1 MDRKSVIVLAVSLIL
16 MFGWY
21 WLVNLRYPPRPL
33 SVGTNSLAYASNSVA
48 PPTNT
53 SAIAREPG
61 VVTSALPAGALVQP
75 VAPEELVVLE
85 NDVARYT
92 FTSHGG
98 GLKLVELLKYP
109 ESVSCGS
116 KRSVA
121 TNRVAT
127 LNGQAQRPALALTG
141 SDALSGDG
149 AFTLSRFSGTW
160 PDGTHKSP

>member
-85 NDVARYT
+85 NDIARYT

-98 GLKLVELLKYP
+98 GLKLVELKKYP
-109 ESVSCGS
+109 ESVGC
-116 KRSVA
+116 RSR
-121 TNRVAT
+121 NGMSSNNVAT
-127 LNGQAQRPALALTG
+127 LNTGALVPAFALVGGETAN
-141 SDALSGDG
+141 SL
-149 AFTLSRFSGTW
+149 
-160 PDGTHKSP
+160 

>member
-75 VAPEELVVLE
+75 VAPEELVVME
-85 NDVARYT
+85 NDNARYT

-98 GLKLVELLKYP
+98 GLKLVELKKYP
-109 ESVSCGS
+109 ESVACRVKNGS
-116 KRSVA
+116 STKK
-121 TNRVAT
+121 VAT
-127 LNGQAQRPALALTG
+127 LNTKAPVPAFALVG
-141 SDALSGDG
+141 SEVLQGDG
-149 AFTLSRFSGTW
+149 EFTLTKMENGVRAE
-160 PDGTHKSP
+160 K